1 MIENNKKKIYIPRCI
16 AETSF
21 PFVIHKIKEYFSNI
35 ESINI
40 ICRFSEKDLFE
51 TLPGVDSTHIINTV
65 NFEKKTLIKKFNKS
79 DVKDITIIPI
89 ANIKLIHSYDNVLFF
104 MKSYFPKNNIYY
116 YCFDTNKIF
125 KYEFNLMMYLFKN
138 LIFFVSFLISLPFFL
153 FYILILVFKIF
164 IKKN

>member
-21 PFVIHKIKEYFSNI
+21 PFVIYKIKEYFPNI

-40 ICRFSEKDLFE
+40 ICRSGEKDLFDF
-51 TLPGVDSTHIINTV
+51 LSGVDNTHIINTV

-79 DVKDITIIPI
+79 DNKDITIIPI

-104 MKSYFPKNNIYY
+104 MNSYFPKNTIYY

-125 KYEFNLMMYLFKN
+125 KYKFNIMIFLFKN
-138 LIFFVSFLISLPFFL
+138 LMFFISFLISLPFFL
-153 FYILILVFKIF
+153 FYIIILFFKIF
-164 IKKN
+164 IK